1 MNRKIIIISLM
12 LLFVILTLPTFL
24 KNLQKTDVKSKDK
37 TYLLRIANPS
47 APSDAS
53 TLGYQKFRDLVQT
66 LSKGKVKVFI
76 FSNAI
81 LGSDRAGMEAAQQ
94 GLVEAASS
102 SSSNMANFSPSFMA
116 LDLPYITDSKFQNNF
131 YRELDSGE
139 LGEELHKIAESINL
153 VPIMFSEFGYRNFAS
168 TKRPIK
174 THHDLKHLTTRTTD
188 SPVEIAVA
196 EKLSMVPAP
205 IAWGEAYI
213 ALQQGAA
220 DAESNTYSLLYSSK
234 HGEVLKYFIESEH
247 HYSLHFLMMNKDYF
261 YSLPQD
267 LQDVVLEAGK
277 QAVIYERN
285 LMAKQHKI
293 ARQEFI
299 KMGISIYTP
308 TREEKDYFQKI
319 TRPVWME
326 FSEKI
331 PRKIIALVQAT
342 QQNTQN
348 IVLQQKIAQQEF
360 IKIGISSYTPTSVKK
375 LFSINNSSGMG
386 SVF

>member
-1 MNRKIIIISLM
+1 MTNFPKTLM
-12 LLFVILTLPTFL
+12 LL
-24 KNLQKTDVKSKDK
+24 
-37 TYLLRIANPS
+37 
-47 APSDAS
+47 
-53 TLGYQKFRDLVQT
+53 G
-66 LSKGKVKVFI
+66 
-76 FSNAI
+76 
-81 LGSDRAGMEAAQQ
+81 
-94 GLVEAASS
+94 
-102 SSSNMANFSPSFMA
+102 
-116 LDLPYITDSKFQNNF
+116 
-131 YRELDSGE
+131 SGE
-139 LGEELHKIAESINL
+139 LGKELHKISESINL
-153 VPIMFSEFGYRNFAS
+153 VPIMFGEFGYRNFAS
-168 TKRPIK
+168 TKRPIQ
-174 THHDLKHLTTRTTD
+174 THQDLKHLTTRTTD

-247 HYSLHFLMMNKDYF
+247 HYSLHCLMMNKDYF

-267 LQDVVLEAGK
+267 LQDIVLEAGK

-308 TREEKDYFQKI
+308 TREEKDYFRKI

-331 PRKIIALVQAT
+331 PRKIIKLVQAT
-342 QQNTQN
+342 QQDLQD
-348 IVLQQKIAQQEF
+348 IVLETGKQSVIYERNLIAEQHKIAQHEF
-360 IKIGISSYTPTSVKK
+360 IKIGLSIYNPTSVEKF
-375 LFSINNSSGMG
+375 FSRNNSSGMG
-386 SVF
+386 RVF